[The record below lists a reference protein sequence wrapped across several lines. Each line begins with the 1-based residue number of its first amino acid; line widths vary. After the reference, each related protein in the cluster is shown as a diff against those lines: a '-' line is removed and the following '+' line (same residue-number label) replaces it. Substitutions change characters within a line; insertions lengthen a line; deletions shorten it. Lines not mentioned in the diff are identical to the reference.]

1 MGAKNW
7 DLTYREL
14 QRRNRRAKRENQIT
28 IGLALLVASGVVWWI
43 FH

>member
-14 QRRNRRAKRENQIT
+14 QRRNRRAKRENQIM
-28 IGLALLVASGVVWWI
+28 IGLTLLVASGVVWWI